1 MAYTPT
7 YFPQAYGNFNMPQMP
22 QVPQAAPVQ
31 QNTAPIWVQGEAGA
45 KSYIVAPG
53 SSLILMDSEG
63 DFFYMKAVDMSGMP
77 TLRKFEYKEVG
88 SAPQPQT
95 GDFVARSEFEQFKAQ
110 IESMFKQE
118 AVNEQ
123 SI

>member
-22 QVPQAAPVQ
+22 QAAPVQ
-31 QNTAPIWVQGEAGA
+31 QNTSPIWVQGEAGA

-63 DFFYMKAVDMSGMP
+63 DFFYMKAVDVSGMP

-88 SAPQPQT
+88 NTPPPTS

-118 AVNEQ
+118 VTNEQ
-123 SI
+123 SV